1 MNQKL
6 IKLISDNPD
15 LPIFAWVGPDVVQDE
30 THYWIGRIYSNGE
43 IREYVEL
50 DYSYTHNTDCDWLFK
65 DDTEEW
71 EEYMLENYLED
82 DLSEEEAEKK
92 IQKELDN
99 IKWKKGIF
107 VYVNSL

>member
-1 MNQKL
+1 
-6 IKLISDNPD
+6 
-15 LPIFAWVGPDVVQDE
+15 
-30 THYWIGRIYSNGE
+30 
-43 IREYVEL
+43 
-50 DYSYTHNTDCDWLFK
+50 
-65 DDTEEW
+65 
-71 EEYMLENYLED
+71 MLENYLED